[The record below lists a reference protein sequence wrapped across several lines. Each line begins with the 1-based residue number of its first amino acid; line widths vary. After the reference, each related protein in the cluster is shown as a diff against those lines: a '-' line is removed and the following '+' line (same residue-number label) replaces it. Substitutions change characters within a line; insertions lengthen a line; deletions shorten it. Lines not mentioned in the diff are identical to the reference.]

1 MYVTYYFWSLLYPS
15 TVYIHPQQMLW
26 TKDLQM
32 NTVHVLDVCRA
43 VWHLCNHG
51 NRGQVYNI
59 VDSNNTSK
67 CRTGDGTTGVGCLK
81 GVMKGKGVYRVFIQ

>member
-1 MYVTYYFWSLLYPS
+1 
-15 TVYIHPQQMLW
+15 
-26 TKDLQM
+26 M

-59 VDSNNTSK
+59 VDNNNTSK
-67 CRTGDGTTGVGCLK
+67 RRTGDGTTGVGCLK
-81 GVMKGKGVYRVFIQ
+81 RVVKGKGVYRVFIQ

>member
-1 MYVTYYFWSLLYPS
+1 
-15 TVYIHPQQMLW
+15 MLW

-43 VWHLCNHG
+43 VWHLLNHG
-51 NRGQVYNI
+51 KKGQVYNI

-67 CRTGDGTTGVGCLK
+67 SWSIML
-81 GVMKGKGVYRVFIQ
+81 